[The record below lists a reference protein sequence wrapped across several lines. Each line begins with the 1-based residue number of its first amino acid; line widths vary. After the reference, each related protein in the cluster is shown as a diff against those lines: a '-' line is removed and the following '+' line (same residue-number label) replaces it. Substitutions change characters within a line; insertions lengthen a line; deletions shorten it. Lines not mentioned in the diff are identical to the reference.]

1 MKTVTEIIERND
13 YKRLTP
19 SLKERT
25 EEVAEIIRKK
35 MRQLHI
41 DNIKLDEDNVTLK
54 FETFNANCGSSY
66 TCLMLLRG
74 VEYDDWYEKNVEKYV
89 SIESIGHSWY
99 YGGDYDCY
107 IVGANYKEALKF
119 LNNANSIMQQLDKI
133 ETKQVEEVNK
143 ALADTEWI
151 VKAS

>member
-1 MKTVTEIIERND
+1 MNLFI
-13 YKRLTP
+13 LTKCGCP
-19 SLKERT
+19 
-25 EEVAEIIRKK
+25 IW
-35 MRQLHI
+35 RQ
-41 DNIKLDEDNVTLK
+41 
-54 FETFNANCGSSY
+54 
-66 TCLMLLRG
+66 
-74 VEYDDWYEKNVEKYV
+74 
-89 SIESIGHSWY
+89 Y
-99 YGGDYDCY
+99 YSDYDCY